1 MTEKKGR
8 LSDMF
13 PNLSAPTATATKEIA
28 DEDINSTNYKVKKFT
43 KETKA
48 KEYEKINILSEN
60 GDSIY
65 SVLFE
70 EQIGGQIFVAE
81 SKIEEM
87 VNKIIDQ
94 RLGDAL
100 NNNKDE

>member
-1 MTEKKGR
+1 MKVVKGANN
-8 LSDMF
+8 
-13 PNLSAPTATATKEIA
+13 NLK
-28 DEDINSTNYKVKKFT
+28 DQLKKFT

-48 KEYEKINILSEN
+48 KEYEKINIVSEN

-81 SKIEEM
+81 SKIEEI
-87 VNKIIDQ
+87 VNRIIDQ
-94 RLGDAL
+94 RLGNSI
-100 NNNKDE
+100 NNSKENG